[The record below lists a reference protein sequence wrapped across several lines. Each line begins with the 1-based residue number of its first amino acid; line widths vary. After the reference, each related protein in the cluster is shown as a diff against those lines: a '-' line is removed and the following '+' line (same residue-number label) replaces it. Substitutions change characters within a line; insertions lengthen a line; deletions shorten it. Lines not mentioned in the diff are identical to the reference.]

1 MIAGREVLGFPKKLA
16 SNISLVVDGEE
27 VSSNE
32 RLAKLDPEELR
43 AVFPPGASIEASV
56 TREGVELLRLTGR
69 VASRE
74 GGGGGGGGGGGDEG
88 SIHSNGRRRGA
99 ASSSSGA
106 FGGGETVFLN
116 VRTTHPLPPDS
127 ASAPDPAC
135 LGDRPKTVQFVF
147 DEVPA
152 EDATRGVDDAR
163 VVVGG
168 SRVDPIAAPFADE
181 PTRGDDG
188 DGGGCGGGAGGSRGE
203 DRGDEPVHGDGTRA
217 DARGDGAAGV
227 PREGRGVL
235 AQVSVN
241 ARGDR
246 RKPASRER
254 AVVSDLSP
262 SLCASSARSATPR
275 SAERGFL
282 VEMQNGQVNLPHML
296 SGAHPPGRRAR
307 DGELRVLSICT
318 EESPT
323 PTRTASE
330 TRGIAETRS

>member
-32 RLAKLDPEELR
+32 RLAKLDPAELR
-43 AVFPPGASIEASV
+43 AVIPPGASIEASV

-74 GGGGGGGGGGGDEG
+74 GGGDEG
-88 SIHSNGRRRGA
+88 SIRSDGRLRGSA
-99 ASSSSGA
+99 KSSSSGA

-181 PTRGDDG
+181 PTRGG
-188 DGGGCGGGAGGSRGE
+188 DGGKAAEAEPEVLGARIAVTNLYTGTEPAPTLGE
-203 DRGDEPVHGDGTRA
+203 TV
-217 DARGDGAAGV
+217 
-227 PREGRGVL
+227 
-235 AQVSVN
+235 
-241 ARGDR
+241 
-246 RKPASRER
+246 
-254 AVVSDLSP
+254 
-262 SLCASSARSATPR
+262 
-275 SAERGFL
+275 
-282 VEMQNGQVNLPHML
+282 
-296 SGAHPPGRRAR
+296 PPGYLER
-307 DGELRVLSICT
+307 DEVYWLRYQ
-318 EESPT
+318 
-323 PTRTASE
+323 
-330 TRGIAETRS
+330 

>member
-1 MIAGREVLGFPKKLA
+1 MLVDKDRSMIAGREVLGFPKKLA
-16 SNISLVVDGEE
+16 SNISLVIDGEE

-32 RLAKLDPEELR
+32 RLAKLDPAEPR

-74 GGGGGGGGGGGDEG
+74 AGGGGTGGDDEG

-152 EDATRGVDDAR
+152 EDATRDVDDVR

-181 PTRGDDG
+181 PTRG
-188 DGGGCGGGAGGSRGE
+188 
-203 DRGDEPVHGDGTRA
+203 GDEGKAA
-217 DARGDGAAGV
+217 DAEPEVLGARIAVTNLYTGT
-227 PREGRGVL
+227 E
-235 AQVSVN
+235 
-241 ARGDR
+241 
-246 RKPASRER
+246 PAPTLGET
-254 AVVSDLSP
+254 V
-262 SLCASSARSATPR
+262 
-275 SAERGFL
+275 
-282 VEMQNGQVNLPHML
+282 
-296 SGAHPPGRRAR
+296 PPGYLER
-307 DGELRVLSICT
+307 DEVYWLRYQ
-318 EESPT
+318 
-323 PTRTASE
+323 
-330 TRGIAETRS
+330 

>member
-1 MIAGREVLGFPKKLA
+1 M
-16 SNISLVVDGEE
+16 
-27 VSSNE
+27 
-32 RLAKLDPEELR
+32 
-43 AVFPPGASIEASV
+43 FPPGATIQASV

-74 GGGGGGGGGGGDEG
+74 GGGGGGGGGGGDGEG

-152 EDATRGVDDAR
+152 EDATRGVDDTR

-181 PTRGDDG
+181 PMRGDDG
-188 DGGGCGGGAGGSRGE
+188 GEAAEAEPEVLGARIAVTNLYTGTEPAPTLGE
-203 DRGDEPVHGDGTRA
+203 TV
-217 DARGDGAAGV
+217 
-227 PREGRGVL
+227 
-235 AQVSVN
+235 
-241 ARGDR
+241 
-246 RKPASRER
+246 
-254 AVVSDLSP
+254 
-262 SLCASSARSATPR
+262 
-275 SAERGFL
+275 
-282 VEMQNGQVNLPHML
+282 
-296 SGAHPPGRRAR
+296 PPGYLER
-307 DGELRVLSICT
+307 DEVYWLRYQ
-318 EESPT
+318 
-323 PTRTASE
+323 
-330 TRGIAETRS
+330 

>member
-32 RLAKLDPEELR
+32 RLAKLDPAELR

-74 GGGGGGGGGGGDEG
+74 GAGGGGTGGDDEG
-88 SIHSNGRRRGA
+88 SIHSNGGRRGA

-152 EDATRGVDDAR
+152 EDATRSVDDAR
-163 VVVGG
+163 VVFGG

-181 PTRGDDG
+181 PTRGGGGGG
-188 DGGGCGGGAGGSRGE
+188 DGGEAAEAEPEVLGARIAVTNLYTGTEPAPTLGE
-203 DRGDEPVHGDGTRA
+203 TV
-217 DARGDGAAGV
+217 
-227 PREGRGVL
+227 
-235 AQVSVN
+235 
-241 ARGDR
+241 
-246 RKPASRER
+246 
-254 AVVSDLSP
+254 
-262 SLCASSARSATPR
+262 
-275 SAERGFL
+275 
-282 VEMQNGQVNLPHML
+282 
-296 SGAHPPGRRAR
+296 PPGYLER
-307 DGELRVLSICT
+307 DEVYWLRYQ
-318 EESPT
+318 
-323 PTRTASE
+323 
-330 TRGIAETRS
+330 